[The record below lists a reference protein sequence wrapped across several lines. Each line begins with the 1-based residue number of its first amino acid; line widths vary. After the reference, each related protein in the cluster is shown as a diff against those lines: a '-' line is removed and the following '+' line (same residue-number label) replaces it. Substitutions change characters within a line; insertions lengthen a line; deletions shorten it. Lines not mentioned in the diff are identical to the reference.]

1 MAQPLG
7 RMARM
12 DCFEVSNEDFS
23 NLRFIR
29 LLVQTA
35 IIFFGNFLR
44 TNKVTWGFN
53 EEMGSQFVSI

>member
-1 MAQPLG
+1 MNGQSTMAQPLG

-35 IIFFGNFLR
+35 IVFLVIF
-44 TNKVTWGFN
+44 
-53 EEMGSQFVSI
+53 